1 MQVVFGSKYYNEE
14 IFTLNKEESF
24 HIVKVMRMREGERVF
39 LTNGKGYFFES
50 KIIQADSSHCTIR
63 VISKI
68 SDKNKRNFRIHL
80 AFAPTKNIDRIEWLL
95 EKVTEIG
102 VDEITPLLCEH
113 SERKVINS
121 QRLEKILVSAVKQ
134 SLKPYIPILNTLTR
148 FETFIKNS
156 QANYKLLAYC
166 GEEEKRLIK
175 DVCLPESSYLIL
187 IGPEGDFSDKEI
199 NLAKQYDFS
208 FITLG
213 SQRLRAETA
222 GLYAICN
229 LHYLNQ

>member
-1 MQVVFGSKYYNEE
+1 M
-14 IFTLNKEESF
+14 
-24 HIVKVMRMREGERVF
+24 
-39 LTNGKGYFFES
+39 
-50 KIIQADSSHCTIR
+50 
-63 VISKI
+63 
-68 SDKNKRNFRIHL
+68 
-80 AFAPTKNIDRIEWLL
+80 
-95 EKVTEIG
+95 
-102 VDEITPLLCEH
+102 
-113 SERKVINS
+113 
-121 QRLEKILVSAVKQ
+121 EKILVSAVKQ